1 MNAAEIIGYSH
12 RKNKFGWCITPY
24 TNINYKMDHRPNVKS
39 KTFRIKHR
47 RKFSDSELGKDLD
60 MAPKIW
66 PMKLKKLINSTA
78 STIKSP
84 FRGWIDKP
92 QPERKYFPTIY
103 LMKNLYPKYK
113 KNFQNIIGKQTIQF
127 LMEQRIWTDTWPK
140 KVYWWQV
147 ST

>member
-1 MNAAEIIGYSH
+1 
-12 RKNKFGWCITPY
+12 
-24 TNINYKMDHRPNVKS
+24 MDHRPNVKS

-84 FRGWIDKP
+84 FRG
-92 QPERKYFPTIY
+92 
-103 LMKNLYPKYK
+103 
-113 KNFQNIIGKQTIQF
+113 
-127 LMEQRIWTDTWPK
+127 
-140 KVYWWQV
+140 
-147 ST
+147 